1 MLLSHPNWMMVR
13 KLYFTS
19 RIMSCYFPS
28 LALHIHWCRTRAWA
42 FRWSEEITLLQEEM
56 CRVLAY
62 LSWYEDLWNSR
73 AATAQS
79 CADLTLSEGQRAYAL
94 RQAGIRSS
102 MHKHFS
108 YLWCDVP
115 S

>member
-1 MLLSHPNWMMVR
+1 MR
-13 KLYFTS
+13 
-19 RIMSCYFPS
+19 
-28 LALHIHWCRTRAWA
+28 
-42 FRWSEEITLLQEEM
+42 
-56 CRVLAY
+56 RVLAY

-79 CADLTLSEGQRAYAL
+79 SDDLTLAEGQRAYAL

-108 YLWCDVP
+108 HLWRDVP
-115 S
+115 SWVSAGEVVDEKRSDPVKISLERSEGNRGPEVK